1 MTVQTAAVPARSDAV
16 ELSAPA
22 PSASPRPYVLHG
34 TVLTAGALLWA
45 ASIAVVGNN
54 PTDTLGLIGF
64 GIGSGSFQVGLLFLL
79 RVLWRSR
86 ALGSGRVARAFL
98 VAETVAVVVAM
109 CSTLADT
116 LALSDLSQPAWLA
129 LDLFWPLS
137 MMGMFAIAI
146 RIAIAGRWHGVARF
160 WPLVAESWA
169 VVVIPTMAI
178 FGDSASQVVA
188 SAHLVVGYA
197 VLGQIVARKNL
208 DA

>member
-1 MTVQTAAVPARSDAV
+1 MTVRTAALPARSDA
-16 ELSAPA
+16 AAPRPPA
-22 PSASPRPYVLHG
+22 PSGSTRPYLLHG

-45 ASIAVVGNN
+45 VSIAVSGNN
-54 PTDTLGLIGF
+54 PTGTLGLLGL
-64 GIGSGSFQVGLLFLL
+64 GISSGTFQVGLLFLL
-79 RVLWRSR
+79 RVLWRSQ

-98 VAETVAVVVAM
+98 VAETVAVGVAM
-109 CSTLADT
+109 GSTLADT

-169 VVVIPTMAI
+169 VVVIPTMAV
-178 FGDSASQVVA
+178 FGDGAAQVVA